1 MNQTD
6 DALLAGATP
15 AEREAVK
22 QLSAFWWVWLVI
34 GAIWIV
40 AALVILQFSESSF
53 KLIGVLIGA
62 MFIAAGVQYMAIST
76 LMPKWRW
83 VYLLF
88 AALVGGLPG
97 AGFRGVSVT
106 IPHKEAA
113 FELADRLSPHANA
126 IGAVNTLVFEPGGE
140 CFGDNTDA
148 PGFIASL
155 PSPPTERSTALV
167 LGAGGVARAVVW
179 ALRDRGVDGLIE
191 TVRGVGYRCAP
202 ESLA

>member
-83 VYLLF
+83 VYLLLG
-88 AALVGGLPG
+88 ALLIVW
-97 AGFRGVSVT
+97 GVV
-106 IPHKEAA
+106 
-113 FELADRLSPHANA
+113 A
-126 IGAVNTLVFEPGGE
+126 IFNPVNTFNEFADIL
-140 CFGDNTDA
+140 
-148 PGFIASL
+148 GFIFLLVSFIFIFQAFA
-155 PSPPTERSTALV
+155 ERDHNDLWWLGLVSGVLMLAVAFIAAGSDVDVKANLLV
-167 LGAGGVARAVVW
+167 LFVGFW
-179 ALRDRGVDGLIE
+179 ALMSGVIDLM
-191 TVRGVGYRCAP
+191 RAFQLHRVGQNL
-202 ESLA
+202 E